1 VSAQRELPASLTIIA
16 AYLGTRGT
24 HLMQAFLPNTEAPGS
39 AGPSS
44 GPAGFIYVTS
54 NGSSIRHAAQ
64 ITLRRRLYAGLMASV
79 DYTLA
84 KATDDAATFGS
95 GARTP
100 AALSIAQDWR
110 DLVAER
116 GPSSFDQRHHVDVQI
131 QYTTGVGLK
140 GGTLIDGLWGSL
152 WKDWTIA
159 TEISAGSALPFTP
172 IAFLP
177 VAGTGVIGIRASTTG
192 ISPAPVAPRTYANPA
207 AFTVP
212 APGTWGNAGRNS
224 LRGPAAFSMDL
235 SVARVFRLRT
245 RLNLEWRIA
254 ATNVLNRVT
263 FAAVDAIVGSP
274 QFGQPTVA
282 NPMRT
287 VQMTTRLRF

>member
-1 VSAQRELPASLTIIA
+1 
-16 AYLGTRGT
+16 
-24 HLMQAFLPNTEAPGS
+24 MQAFLPNTDAPGS
-39 AGPSS
+39 AQAPTGPT
-44 GPAGFIYVTS
+44 GFIYVTS
-54 NGSSIRHAAQ
+54 NGTSLRHAAQ

-95 GARTP
+95 GAITP
-100 AALSIAQDWR
+100 AALSIAQNWR
-110 DLVAER
+110 DLAAER
-116 GPSSFDQRHHVDVQI
+116 GPSSFDQRQHVSAQV

-140 GGTLIDGLWGSL
+140 GGTLVDGVWGSL
-152 WKDWTIA
+152 WKDWTVA
-159 TEISAGSALPFTP
+159 TEISAGSGLPFTP
-172 IAFLP
+172 IAFVP
-177 VAGTGVIGIRASTTG
+177 VAGTGIVGIRASTTG
-192 ISPAPVAPRTYANPA
+192 VSPAPIATRTYANPA
-207 AFTVP
+207 AFAVP

-235 SVARVFRLRT
+235 SVARVFRLRE

-274 QFGQPTVA
+274 QFGRPTIA
-282 NPMRT
+282 NPMRA
-287 VQMTTRLRF
+287 VQMTMRLRF